1 MRNEICLLLTLSS
14 LGITAFNQ
22 MFQVYFQILQYR
34 PSHLNTEPAIK
45 IILSKI
51 VTISHT
57 SLNGP
62 SLKSVTLNLRK

>member
-1 MRNEICLLLTLSS
+1 MRFVLTLSS

-22 MFQVYFQILQYR
+22 MFQVYFQILQYC
-34 PSHLNTEPAIK
+34 PSHLKTEPAVK
-45 IILSKI
+45 IILSKT

-62 SLKSVTLNLRK
+62 SLNQSLSI